1 MDLEREEGGGGLGWW
16 GCWVLWSCEGCS
28 VIWIF
33 VEVGIGF
40 EEGWRFEEVLW
51 WFREVVYGGLERWCM
66 VV

>member
-1 MDLEREEGGGGLGWW
+1 M
-16 GCWVLWSCEGCS
+16 
-28 VIWIF
+28 IWIF
-33 VEVGIGF
+33 VEVEIGF